1 MRKKKLT
8 IVYVKFLKV
17 MGLSETTVD
26 NLSFM
31 VEYQFGYMYWRYR
44 CGTVGRQSDNQ
55 GRYGTQEGNWLSGVT
70 FIDELHLGSQDN
82 LPSDVLNNKG
92 RNVYFYHSF

>member
-1 MRKKKLT
+1 
-8 IVYVKFLKV
+8 
-17 MGLSETTVD
+17 
-26 NLSFM
+26 M

-92 RNVYFYHSF
+92 RNVSFLPFLLGLIGLMYHATKNMKSFMFY